1 VHLFDETVPSHS
13 LPTPVM
19 VPLRRD
25 LEPFLHD
32 GTPPPRSAF
41 GSINAAV
48 SERLAQ
54 IELPQSRPSFHPA
67 PIAIIP
73 GHLGR
78 TA

>member
-1 VHLFDETVPSHS
+1 
-13 LPTPVM
+13 VM

-41 GSINAAV
+41 GSITAAV

-54 IELPQSRPSFHPA
+54 IEPREPRPSFHPA